1 MQNAECKTSSG
12 ARAGDVPF
20 AFCILNFEFRIQV
33 SMKLTDVIRRP
44 LITEKTTVLR
54 EDGRTLVFQVARD
67 ANKIDIKRAV
77 EQLLGS
83 KVADVRTSLAHG
95 KMKRQG
101 KYVGRRADWKK
112 AYVTLREGEKLPDFL
127 QGA

>member
-1 MQNAECKTSSG
+1 
-12 ARAGDVPF
+12 
-20 AFCILNFEFRIQV
+20 
-33 SMKLTDVIRRP
+33 MKLTDVIRRP
-44 LITEKTTVLR
+44 LITEKTTVIR

-83 KVADVRTSLAHG
+83 KVESVRTTLSHG

-101 KYVGRRADWKK
+101 RFAGRRPDWKK
-112 AYVTLREGEKLPDFL
+112 AYVRLREGEKLPEFL

>member
-1 MQNAECKTSSG
+1 MG
-12 ARAGDVPF
+12 GP
-20 AFCILNFEFRIQV
+20 
-33 SMKLTDVIRRP
+33 MKLTSVIRRP
-44 LITEKTTVLR
+44 VITEKTTVIR
-54 EDGRTLVFQVARD
+54 EDGQTLVFEVATD

-83 KVADVRTSLAHG
+83 KVQSVRTSITHG

-101 KYVGRRADWKK
+101 RYVGRRSDWKK
-112 AYVTLREGEKLPDFL
+112 AYVRLREGEKLPDFL